1 MNIWKILF
9 KFGLHMFYI
18 CKMGDII
25 MDIRQLRY
33 FIAIA
38 EEKQITAAAKKLHMT
53 QPPLSQQLSA
63 MEEELGVKLVS
74 KSGKFLE
81 LTDAGKA
88 LYKNALSIVN
98 LMEESNI
105 EIKEIGSGVRGKL
118 LIGVNTLSYD
128 KLSTLL
134 GIFQER
140 YPYMSY
146 KIQQNESG
154 QLCKLLKERAIE
166 LAIVRMPVEL
176 KDFSV
181 FHLNSEKFCFVTSNQ
196 IILSSQK
203 ISYEQIQN
211 YPLIVPSTEGLGL
224 YNMILEEFSRRELN
238 VNIICECSDILV
250 LLELVS
256 SGFGATIIPES
267 ILKMHRGYDI
277 RTYEI
282 NDDKFTTSSGLI
294 WLKDYYL
301 SKASENFIKLLKEM
315 YSDNT

>member
-1 MNIWKILF
+1 V
-9 KFGLHMFYI
+9 
-18 CKMGDII
+18 GDII

-63 MEEELGVKLVS
+63 MEEEVGVKLVS

-88 LYKNALSIVN
+88 LYQNALNIVN

-118 LIGVNTLSYD
+118 LIGVNTLSYY

-134 GIFQER
+134 SIFQER
-140 YPYMSY
+140 YPYVSY

-181 FHLNSEKFCFVTSNQ
+181 FHFESEKFCFVTSNK
-196 IILSSQK
+196 IILPSQK
-203 ISYEQIQN
+203 ISYEQIQK

-224 YNMILEEFSRRELN
+224 YNMILEPFLHRDLN
-238 VNIICECSDILV
+238 VNILCECSDILV

-256 SGFGATIIPES
+256 SGFGTTIIPES
-267 ILKMHRGYDI
+267 VLKIHKGYDVRI
-277 RTYEI
+277 YEI
-282 NDDKFTTSSGLI
+282 DDDNFIAQSGLI
-294 WLKDYYL
+294 WLKDHYL
-301 SKASENFIKLLKEM
+301 SKTSENFIKLLKEM
-315 YSDNT
+315 YSENI